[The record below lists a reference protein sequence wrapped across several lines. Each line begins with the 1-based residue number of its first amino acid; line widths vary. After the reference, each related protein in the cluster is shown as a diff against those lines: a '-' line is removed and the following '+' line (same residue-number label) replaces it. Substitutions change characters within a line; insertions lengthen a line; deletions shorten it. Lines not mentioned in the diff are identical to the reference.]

1 MKTAPISFLSLSL
14 LTAWIVA
21 MTVAVTRMLYMNPE
35 NLPSVMR
42 SLGIGVVMFAGRY
55 LDIDGEKGKDI
66 ELLYLFCIAL
76 VAVSSITYAALR
88 IYWRAHSISSP
99 SHK

>member
-1 MKTAPISFLSLSL
+1 MKTTPISFLSLSL
-14 LTAWIVA
+14 LTAWIA
-21 MTVAVTRMLYMNPE
+21 ATTVAVTRMLYVNPE
-35 NLPSVMR
+35 SLPSLMK

-76 VAVSSITYAALR
+76 VAVSSVTYAALR
-88 IYWRAHSISSP
+88 IYRRTHFTSNP
-99 SHK
+99 GHK